1 MKVCDRDSVRKFLSK
16 QLEEDDK
23 LDFLFHLDNC
33 LSCWEEVY
41 SAEKAKHPHYYKKAP
56 KRSRMMD
63 KELRG
68 LEQVGKEE
76 DDMSEVA

>member
-1 MKVCDRDSVRKFLSK
+1 MKVCDRDYVSRFLSK
-16 QLEEDDK
+16 QLEEDDQ
-23 LDFLFHLDNC
+23 LDFFYHLDNC

-41 SAEKAKHPHYYKKAP
+41 NAEKAKHPHYYKKLP
-56 KRSRMMD
+56 KRSRKID
-63 KELRG
+63 NDLRR